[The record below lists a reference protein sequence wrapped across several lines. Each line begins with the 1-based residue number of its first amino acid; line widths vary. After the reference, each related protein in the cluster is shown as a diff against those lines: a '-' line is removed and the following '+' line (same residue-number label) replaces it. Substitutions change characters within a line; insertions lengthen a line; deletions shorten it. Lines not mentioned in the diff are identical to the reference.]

1 MWCADISCNKKKE
14 KVIGEIPIKMCEE
27 RAESRP
33 TKNEKA
39 KRGGGGGGRES
50 LMEKLEEE
58 EAQGGEV
65 EVYSPPG

>member
-1 MWCADISCNKKKE
+1 M
-14 KVIGEIPIKMCEE
+14 IGKIPIKMCEE

-39 KRGGGGGGRES
+39 KRRGGGGGGRES